1 MIRVVSLVP
10 SATETLLVWNVEPI
24 GVTRFCEQSDRYPT
38 FGGTKDPHIDA
49 IVAALPD
56 VVVMCDQ
63 ENRKED
69 AEALTAA
76 GLQVHVI
83 HITQVS
89 HVGPEMTRLA
99 DALGLD
105 RSLGESCS
113 AIGMGATDIGEQSGL
128 GTGVEE
134 SPIRLAGWKGR
145 SGGTR
150 SGAEMGPASMRES
163 GLGRKR
169 EEWIVLSPVE
179 VFVPIWRKPWMT
191 INNDTY
197 GGSILEAAGF
207 ANVFKAHTNRYP
219 TVEPEE
225 ILANRPDVVLAP
237 SEPYPFTERQRAE
250 LEVFAPV
257 RFVDGKDLFWWGA
270 RTPSALARIR
280 RLHKKP

>member
-10 SATETLLVWNVEPI
+10 SATETLLAWNVEPI
-24 GVTRFCEQSDRYPT
+24 GVTRFCEQGDRYPT
-38 FGGTKDPHIDA
+38 FGGTKDPHLDA
-49 IVAALPD
+49 IVALSPD

-76 GLQVHVI
+76 GLQVHAI

-99 DALGLD
+99 DALGLN

-113 AIGMGATDIGEQSGL
+113 ATNAGATDN
-128 GTGVEE
+128 VAE

-150 SGAEMGPASMRES
+150 SGAEMGPARKGES
-163 GLGRKR
+163 GFGTNL
-169 EEWIVLSPVE
+169 EEWTASSPVA

-207 ANVFKAHTNRYP
+207 ANIFNAHTNRYP
-219 TVEPEE
+219 TVDPEE
-225 ILANRPDVVLAP
+225 IAAKCPDAVFAP

-257 RFVDGKDLFWWGA
+257 RFVEGKDLFWWGA
-270 RTPSALARIR
+270 RTPGALARIR
-280 RLHKKP
+280 GLHNKQL

>member
-113 AIGMGATDIGEQSGL
+113 AIGVGATDIGEQSGL
-128 GTGVEE
+128 GTE
-134 SPIRLAGWKGR
+134 
-145 SGGTR
+145 
-150 SGAEMGPASMRES
+150 
-163 GLGRKR
+163 R

-207 ANVFKAHTNRYP
+207 ANIFKAHTNRYP

-270 RTPSALARIR
+270 RTPSAFARIR